1 MEDYVYQAWP
11 AWFYGPDGAA
21 EIFECAEDVPAG
33 WVDHP
38 SKVADAPQPEPEPE
52 PVEEREPTEEE
63 VSADENVLADEPE
76 AVVEDEPVRRGRG
89 RPRKEETP
97 EGSEF

>member
-1 MEDYVYQAWP
+1 MEEATNWP
-11 AWFYGPDGAA
+11 AWYYGPDGTA
-21 EIFECAEDVPAG
+21 EIFGCEEDVPAG

-38 SKVADAPQPEPEPE
+38 SKVDGAPQPEPEP
-52 PVEEREPTEEE
+52 VKEREPTEEE
-63 VSADENVLADEPE
+63 AVADENVLADEPE
-76 AVVEDEPVRRGRG
+76 AVVENEPVRRGRG